1 MTEQNNAERPPTS
14 GTQNTTTPPH
24 STATR
29 PAPAPAPAP
38 ETIDLLDP
46 QLMRDPFRAFSP
58 VRERAPLVRGVMPGV
73 EPMWVATRYDDV
85 RQVLSDPRFVVDPA
99 HVPGAEPGHR
109 IEQLWRTRG
118 ARAEDAKYLRASLFG
133 TDGPEHHRLRR
144 RVVRAFTTGRVT
156 RLRPRIEHLT
166 HTLLD
171 ALPAH
176 TGPDGVVDLIPHLAH
191 LLPVTVIC
199 ELVGVPE
206 PDRPNWAAW
215 GQALTDGATGTALG
229 DALHALI
236 TSAHTLVDHRRAHPG
251 DDLTSALLAPHDD
264 PLTPT
269 ENVALILNLVFA
281 GHATTVNLIANGIV
295 GLLTHPDQLTLLRND
310 PALAPHAADEFM
322 RWAGPNP
329 RALPR
334 YATEDLHLGEC
345 LIRTGEAVLP
355 VMAAADRDPR
365 AHPDPDRLDITRT
378 RTWRTCP
385 QVGFG
390 HGPHRCIGDHLALQE
405 AQTAWTLL
413 WNRFPDL
420 ALAVAPEGLI
430 CEAHPNSWKLTTL
443 PVHLHP

>member
-1 MTEQNNAERPPTS
+1 
-14 GTQNTTTPPH
+14 
-24 STATR
+24 
-29 PAPAPAPAP
+29 
-38 ETIDLLDP
+38 
-46 QLMRDPFRAFSP
+46 
-58 VRERAPLVRGVMPGV
+58 
-73 EPMWVATRYDDV
+73 MWVATRYDDV

-99 HVPGAEPGHR
+99 HVPGAEPSHR

-118 ARAEDAKYLRASLFG
+118 ARPEDAKYLRSSLFG

-166 HTLLD
+166 HALLD
-171 ALPAH
+171 ALPTHA
-176 TGPDGVVDLIPHLAH
+176 GQDGAVDLIPHLAH
-191 LLPVTVIC
+191 PLPVTVIC

-206 PDRPNWAAW
+206 PERPNWAAW
-215 GQALTDGATGTALG
+215 GRVLTDGATGTALG

-236 TSAHTLVDHRRAHPG
+236 ASAHTLVDHHHTHPG
-251 DDLTSALLAPHDD
+251 DDLISALLAPHDD

-281 GHATTVNLIANGIV
+281 GHATTVNLIANGIA
-295 GLLTHPDQLTLLRND
+295 GLLAHPDQLALLRGN

-322 RWAGPNP
+322 RWSGPNP

-334 YATEDLHLGEC
+334 YATEDLHLGAC
-345 LIRTGEAVLP
+345 PIHRGEAVLP

-365 AHPDPDRLDITRT
+365 AHPDPDRRDITRT
-378 RTWRTCP
+378 RHGSP
-385 QVGFG
+385 HVGFG

-420 ALAVAPEGLI
+420 TLALPPDELI
-430 CEAHPNSWKLTTL
+430 REAHPNSWKLTAL
-443 PVHLHP
+443 PVFLHP